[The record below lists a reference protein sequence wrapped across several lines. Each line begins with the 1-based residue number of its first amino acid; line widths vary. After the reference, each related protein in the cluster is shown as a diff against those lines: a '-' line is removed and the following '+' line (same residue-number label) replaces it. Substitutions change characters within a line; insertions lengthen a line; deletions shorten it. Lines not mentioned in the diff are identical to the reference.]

1 MHNYLSEHNI
11 TNEFHLE
18 RAGYLLGEITKFA
31 TKQIKNFDPSSLE
44 TVRAKLR
51 IRRCHKK
58 QKMISTQTLQQHQ
71 TPFYYYDLELLDKT
85 LLALTKESNKYGYHV
100 HYAFKANTNSKI
112 LERIRHFN
120 LGADCVS
127 GNEVK
132 CAIENGFSSE
142 NIVFAGVGKS
152 DEEINYA
159 LDKNIFCFNCESL
172 QELEVINELA
182 KAKNK
187 TASIALRINPNVDAH
202 THKYITT
209 GLEENKFGINPYE
222 FETVIA
228 LLKTLPHLKL
238 IGLHF
243 HIGSQITDL
252 SPFKKLCSRV
262 NEINTYFLNKG
273 FDLPIINVG
282 GGVGINYHEPDKE
295 AIINFENYFK
305 VFADFLELRKN
316 QQLHFEIGRA
326 IVAQCGS
333 LISKVLYIK
342 TGINTNFAIL
352 DAGMT
357 ELIRP
362 ALYQAYHKI
371 ENITSSITHH
381 SSLITKKYDVV
392 GPICESSDCFGKAVE
407 LPETK
412 RGDLIAIRSAGAYG
426 EVMASRYNL
435 RNEVKSI
442 FSL

>member
-1 MHNYLSEHNI
+1 MFTE
-11 TNEFHLE
+11 
-18 RAGYLLGEITKFA
+18 
-31 TKQIKNFDPSSLE
+31 KQ
-44 TVRAKLR
+44 
-51 IRRCHKK
+51 
-58 QKMISTQTLQQHQ
+58 LQQLQKHK
-71 TPFYYYDLELLDKT
+71 TPFYYYDIELLKNT
-85 LLALTKESNKYGYHV
+85 LSSITTESKKYSYHV
-100 HYAFKANTNSKI
+100 HYAFKANTNSHIINLVKQAG
-112 LERIRHFN
+112 

-132 CAIENGFSSE
+132 CAIENGFNPSQV
-142 NIVFAGVGKS
+142 VFAGVGKS
-152 DEEINYA
+152 DDEINYA
-159 LDKNIFCFNCESL
+159 LDANIFCFNCESL
-172 QELEVINELA
+172 QELDVINELA
-182 KAKNK
+182 ANKN
-187 TASIALRINPNVDAH
+187 TIASIALRINPNVDAH

-209 GLEENKFGINPYE
+209 GLEENKFGINPHE
-222 FETVIA
+222 FDVVIDRIKE
-228 LLKTLPHLKL
+228 LKNLKL

-252 SPFKKLCSRV
+252 APFKKLCTRV
-262 NEINTYFLNKG
+262 NEINTFFHNKG

-295 AIINFENYFK
+295 AIIDFESYFK
-305 VFADFLELRKN
+305 VFHDFIELRPF
-316 QQLHFEIGRA
+316 QELHFEIGRA

-333 LISKVLYIK
+333 LISRVLYIK
-342 TGINTNFAIL
+342 NGINTNFAIL

-371 ENITSSITHH
+371 QNLTASNKTT
-381 SSLITKKYDVV
+381 LVKYDVV

-435 RNEVKSI
+435 RDVVKSVA
-442 FSL
+442 SSEV